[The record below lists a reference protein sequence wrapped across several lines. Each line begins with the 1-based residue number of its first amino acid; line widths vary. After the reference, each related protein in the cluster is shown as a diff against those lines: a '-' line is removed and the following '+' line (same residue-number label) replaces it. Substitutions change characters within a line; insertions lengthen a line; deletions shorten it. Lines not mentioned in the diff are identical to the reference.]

1 MSHMLPIL
9 TRYSL
14 LQIGVIL
21 DVLLLQLLFVAANS
35 ASPPAKL
42 QARRLQT
49 LEPAGI
55 VIIPLCT
62 SASMW
67 WTASPLLFGVRFF
80 MIRRSGMTT
89 PSVIWGMS
97 TAVTVFIMGPTAPMA
112 MAVSTATLSWWMPS
126 TGVTIFWAR
135 ARSAAMS
142 WPPLQN
148 DAWSKSDRSNLY
160 KTTR

>member
-1 MSHMLPIL
+1 MSHMSPIL

-49 LEPAGI
+49 LEPAG

-62 SASMW
+62 FASMW
-67 WTASPLLFGVRFF
+67 
-80 MIRRSGMTT
+80 
-89 PSVIWGMS
+89 
-97 TAVTVFIMGPTAPMA
+97 
-112 MAVSTATLSWWMPS
+112 
-126 TGVTIFWAR
+126 
-135 ARSAAMS
+135 
-142 WPPLQN
+142 
-148 DAWSKSDRSNLY
+148 
-160 KTTR
+160 